1 MLFFQSQL
9 IGLLNKVALYFLPTT
24 LPTIDTLPKLFRT
37 KYFIVCYS
45 KTKNLNSIKY
55 EEINIPDPL
64 DGCNIL
70 QLFG

>member
-1 MLFFQSQL
+1 MLFFNPIDRVTQQSSP
-9 IGLLNKVALYFLPTT
+9 IFLPTT